1 MSNDNSSPD
10 SAPLADR
17 ILVVDDHREFGEFVQ
32 RVAEKAGFEVT
43 VVDSGEKFRDVYD
56 RVNPSI
62 ICLDI
67 VMPEQDG
74 IELINWLVT
83 ERSRAAI
90 YIITGHSPSYARA
103 AVVIGRSRG
112 LNIVSVLQK
121 PVGLDVLRGI
131 LKAAREGTDQIAA
144 D

>member
-10 SAPLADR
+10 VSPLADR

-32 RVAEKAGFEVT
+32 RVAVKAGFEVT
-43 VVDSGEKFRDVYD
+43 VVDTGEKFRELYHETRPAIV
-56 RVNPSI
+56 
-62 ICLDI
+62 CLDI
-67 VMPEQDG
+67 VMPQEDG
-74 IELINWLVT
+74 IELINWLVAQ
-83 ERSRAAI
+83 RSRAAI

-121 PVGLDVLRGI
+121 PVGLEVLRDI

>member
-1 MSNDNSSPD
+1 MSNDNAPPD
-10 SAPLADR
+10 SMPLADR

-43 VVDSGEKFRDVYD
+43 VVDSGEKFREVYD
-56 RVNPSI
+56 RVRPAI

-67 VMPEQDG
+67 VMPEEDG

-83 ERSRAAI
+83 QRSRAAI

-112 LNIVSVLQK
+112 LNIASVLQK

-131 LKAAREGTDQIAA
+131 LKAARDGADRIAA